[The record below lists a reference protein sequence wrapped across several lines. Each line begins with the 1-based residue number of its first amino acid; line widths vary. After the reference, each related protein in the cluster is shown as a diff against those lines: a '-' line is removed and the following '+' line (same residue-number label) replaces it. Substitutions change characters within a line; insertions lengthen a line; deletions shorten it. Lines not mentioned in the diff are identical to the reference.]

1 MENKIKHSDEDT
13 PRTERVIASNDLLN
27 EVNEEREKQ
36 GLHEIPAVNSRSG
49 GNTYAR
55 LDKSFKSV
63 PDFFMKLF
71 SGKR

>member
-13 PRTERVIASNDLLN
+13 PRTERVITSNDLLN

-55 LDKSFKSV
+55 LDKSFKWKYRVKTKSI
-63 PDFFMKLF
+63 
-71 SGKR
+71 

>member
-13 PRTERVIASNDLLN
+13 PRTERVITSNDLLN

-55 LDKSFKSV
+55 LDKSFKNV
-63 PDFFMKLF
+63 PDFFIKLF

>member
-1 MENKIKHSDEDT
+1 MEDKIKHSDEDT
-13 PRTERVIASNDLLN
+13 PRTERVITSNDLLN

-55 LDKSFKSV
+55 LDKSIKSV
-63 PDFFMKLF
+63 PDFFVKLF

>member
-13 PRTERVIASNDLLN
+13 PRTERVITSNDLLN

-49 GNTYAR
+49 GNT
-55 LDKSFKSV
+55 
-63 PDFFMKLF
+63 
-71 SGKR
+71 